1 MDLVIIT
8 SPDDAIK
15 GYNTL
20 HRRIKF
26 VLLII
31 SERNYDSMGIQLNLF
46 VKLLMTQVVH
56 PTGTSRNNAVDPLP
70 FLYTG
75 LPSLHRPSCNLQERL
90 MKIYK

>member
-1 MDLVIIT
+1 MLPSDPRSPSQYLHLV
-8 SPDDAIK
+8 SPNLRLPPAREDV
-15 GYNTL
+15 GE
-20 HRRIKF
+20 F
-26 VLLII
+26 VALPLC
-31 SERNYDSMGIQLNLF
+31 IQLLVLV